1 MPNLSWI
8 GKRQMEVCNP
18 LPAVLQE
25 KSQNA
30 KAPSGL
36 NYDEL
41 NQNWSNLLF
50 DGDNIQVLQTLLANG
65 FRGKVDLIYIDPP
78 FDSKADYC
86 KQITLK
92 GKETHQL
99 NASQK
104 KDEQEEL
111 EGITKDETKTDASDY
126 EQTMYSDL
134 WRGDA
139 YLQFMYERLLLLKEL
154 LSDKGSIYLH
164 CDWHKSHHLRFLL
177 DEVFGV
183 ENFVNEVV
191 WKYFMGGKSKSFFAR
206 KHDNIVVYAKNI
218 TLCKFAVEF
227 AERILPYKP
236 NLIDE
241 NSTIKTFNG
250 IESSTGE
257 KRDFY
262 TSSVKMDSVWE
273 MSGVFNMSN
282 EYSDYPT
289 QKPEALLERIIKA
302 SSNEGSIVLDCFAG
316 SGTTAAVA
324 ERLGRRWI
332 TADVNKIAIQ
342 TTIGRILKLQNS
354 NGLLEKSHGFL
365 HYKVGFY
372 DFQAEQT
379 RVEITKQ
386 YYGIESA
393 NQRFFDN
400 KIGNTPVKLF
410 LADADG
416 IFNDVHFNL
425 IYDYLQNNH
434 WYKNPSKTDA
444 NAVQV
449 ESVKVVVNGI
459 SHNALELIGRHNSS
473 SPFSKVEVL
482 NIQDGEIKAEKP
494 IEAEFEFDGKTLKI
508 KNFISHKIYNL
519 FKRQNKL
526 NFFEINNPLSM
537 IEYILIDT
545 NYNGSEFVISIS
557 DKPMKKAEMVKGV
570 YEILHGYD
578 KIAVKIVSVCGE
590 ERLFVM

>member
-1 MPNLSWI
+1 MPSLSWI
-8 GKRQMEVCNP
+8 GKKQPEVCNP

-30 KAPSGL
+30 KTPSGF

-99 NASQK
+99 KSSQK

-111 EGITKDETKTDASDY
+111 EGLKKDETKTDSSDY
-126 EQTMYSDL
+126 EQTMYGDL

-139 YLQFMYERLLLLKEL
+139 YLQFMYERLILLREL
-154 LSDKGSIYLH
+154 LSEKGSIYLH

-177 DEVFGV
+177 DEVFG
-183 ENFVNEVV
+183 EGNFVNEVV
-191 WKYFMGGKSKSFFAR
+191 WGYSGGTDRKIGFNQ
-206 KHDNIVVYAKNI
+206 KHDTIIMYAKSVDKNI
-218 TLCKFAVEF
+218 FNTQYEAF
-227 AERILPYKP
+227 AEGSIKRFNK
-236 NLIDE
+236 IDE
-241 NSTIKTFNG
+241 NGKRYKDNG
-250 IESSTGE
+250 TYRTYMKDEGKNLSDVWNLNIIVSSHDE
-257 KRDFY
+257 H
-262 TSSVKMDSVWE
+262 E
-273 MSGVFNMSN
+273 L
-282 EYSDYPT
+282 YPT

-342 TTIGRILKLQNS
+342 TTIGRILKLENS
-354 NGLLEKSHGFL
+354 NGLLEESHGFL

-444 NAVQV
+444 NAVHV
-449 ESVKVVVNGI
+449 GSVKAVVNGI
-459 SHNALELIGRHNSS
+459 SHNALELIGRHNST
-473 SPFSKVEVL
+473 SPFSKIEVL
-482 NIQDGEIKAEKP
+482 NIQDGEIKSEKP

-526 NFFEINNPLSM
+526 NLFEINNPLGM
-537 IEYILIDT
+537 VEYVLIDT

-557 DKPMKKAEMVKGV
+557 DKPTKKTEIVKSV
-570 YEILHGYD
+570 YEISQGYG

-590 ERLFVM
+590 ERLFEV